1 MKNILRHLKIII
13 LHKYYVGKYCFK
25 CGLYWQ
31 GLVHDLSKFSLTE
44 FFESIKFYTGT
55 RSPIDKAKEEQG
67 YSLAWFHH
75 RGRNP
80 HHHVYW
86 CDNFD
91 EGMTCVKMPFKYV
104 LEMFCDFL
112 GAGVAYSKDKKLNIE
127 SELKWWENRKKNGI
141 ALHEDT
147 LRLMND
153 FMSYLKLY
161 GEDFLKNKNIIKDLK
176 NKYEWGKCD
185 L

>member
-1 MKNILRHLKIII
+1 M
-13 LHKYYVGKYCFK
+13 
-25 CGLYWQ
+25 
-31 GLVHDLSKFSLTE
+31 HDLSKFSPTE
-44 FFESIKFYTGT
+44 FLESIKYYTGT

-91 EGMTCVKMPFKYV
+91 EGMTCVRIPFKYM

-127 SELKWWENRKKNGI
+127 GELQWWENKNEV
-141 ALHEDT
+141 A
-147 LRLMND
+147 
-153 FMSYLKLY
+153 
-161 GEDFLKNKNIIKDLK
+161 
-176 NKYEWGKCD
+176 
-185 L
+185 

>member
-1 MKNILRHLKIII
+1 M
-13 LHKYYVGKYCFK
+13 
-25 CGLYWQ
+25 
-31 GLVHDLSKFSLTE
+31 HDLSKFSPTE
-44 FFESIKFYTGT
+44 FLESIKYYTGT

-91 EGMTCVKMPFKYV
+91 EGMTCVRIPFKYM

-127 SELKWWENRKKNGI
+127 GELQWWENKKRSGI
-141 ALHEDT
+141 ALHKDSLELMDKFMK
-147 LRLMND
+147 RLEV
-153 FMSYLKLY
+153 Y
-161 GEDFLKNKNIIKDLK
+161 GEDFLKDKYMIKQLK
-176 NKYEWGKCD
+176 DEYEMR
-185 L
+185 